1 MIILYILLL
10 IIGFVALVKGADW
23 FVDGSSSLAKIFHIP
38 GVIIGLTIVA
48 LGTSAPELAVSSVAA
63 IQGSNEIALSNVV
76 GSNIFNLL
84 AVLGICAV
92 ISPLKVAEEINKRD
106 FPVSI
111 AVSIF
116 VLIATCF
123 ETIISVNFIANDMT
137 VNAGEVSRWIGIVLL
152 IAFVLYI
159 IVLIIDARRHPTKEE
174 VTDTQPVWKC
184 MLLIVVGIALVVGGG
199 EAVVTGAKEIAR
211 FLGMSETLIGLTIVA
226 VGTSL
231 PELVTSVVAARKGET
246 GMAVG
251 NVVGSNIF
259 NILFIL
265 GISSTIHPITVNIA
279 SLCDLVILIAVS
291 IVTYIFGI
299 TKKRINRIE
308 GVIMILLY
316 VADIIFAIKR

>member
-1 MIILYILLL
+1 
-10 IIGFVALVKGADW
+10 
-23 FVDGSSSLAKIFHIP
+23 
-38 GVIIGLTIVA
+38 
-48 LGTSAPELAVSSVAA
+48 
-63 IQGSNEIALSNVV
+63 
-76 GSNIFNLL
+76 
-84 AVLGICAV
+84 
-92 ISPLKVAEEINKRD
+92 
-106 FPVSI
+106 
-111 AVSIF
+111 
-116 VLIATCF
+116 
-123 ETIISVNFIANDMT
+123 
-137 VNAGEVSRWIGIVLL
+137 
-152 IAFVLYI
+152 
-159 IVLIIDARRHPTKEE
+159 
-174 VTDTQPVWKC
+174 